1 LDLLQQNKQVNV
13 SDLNEQFAVSE
24 VTLRKDLR
32 YLENK
37 NLLIRS
43 RGGAMLPVK
52 VGDDLSVKKR
62 MVLNLV
68 QKKAIAT
75 AASELIKE
83 GDTIILDSGTTM
95 MQLATHLEKMKKL
108 TVISNALDIVHELA
122 KFKNLKIIVPGGI
135 FRKNSFSLVGVTAIE
150 NIRMYRADKYFVSA
164 DGINFDGIFTSNLEE
179 GQIAKIIMS
188 HAKENIVLIDS
199 SKFDREGIINFAPLS
214 KIHTLVTDRNIPD
227 DYLKNMIGFGIKVVL
242 ADN

>member
-1 LDLLQQNKQVNV
+1 
-13 SDLNEQFAVSE
+13 
-24 VTLRKDLR
+24 
-32 YLENK
+32 
-37 NLLIRS
+37 
-43 RGGAMLPVK
+43 MLPVK

-62 MVLNLV
+62 MVLILV